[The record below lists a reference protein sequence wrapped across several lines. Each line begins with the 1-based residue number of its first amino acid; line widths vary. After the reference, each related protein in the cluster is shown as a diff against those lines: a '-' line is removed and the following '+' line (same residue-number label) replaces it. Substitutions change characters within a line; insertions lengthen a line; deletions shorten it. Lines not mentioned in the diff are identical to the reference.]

1 LGDEALVSAGL
12 ASAVVL
18 ATGIATAI
26 TVQTRMR
33 DASSEARWGFVTEG
47 IGNSRRI
54 NVMLYYIGVV

>member
-18 ATGIATAI
+18 ATGIATAM
-26 TVQTRMR
+26 TVQTRMK
-33 DASSEARWGFVTEG
+33 DARSEARRGFVTEG

-54 NVMLYYIGVV
+54 NVILHYIVVV